1 MVDPV
6 PAIGCEGVS
15 KCFGETVAV
24 DAASLVVSA
33 GEIIAV
39 LGPSGCGKTTLLR
52 LIAGLEGT
60 DSGTITVA
68 GELVSSPRF
77 HVPPEGR
84 RVGMVFQDYALF
96 PHLTVAG
103 NIGFGLGGK
112 SRVDKGLRVD
122 EILRLVGLTGLG
134 DRYPHQLSGGQQQ
147 RVAVGRTLAPQP
159 FAVLLDEPF
168 SNLDAGMRAGVRT
181 EVGEILRDR
190 GVATVIVTHDREEA
204 FSLADRVA
212 VMNLGRIEQID
223 RPGAIFRSPAT
234 PFVARITG
242 AADFLTGR
250 IAGGRAITEVG
261 RLQLTEP
268 GPGPVG
274 PQTGAG
280 EGDEV
285 MVLVRPDDFLVLPNP
300 RGGSKVLARE
310 YRGDAVILVVE
321 LGSGATV
328 RCRQGPYSDLARG
341 TLVDLVPTRS
351 VPFVAF
357 SMDSYAGYEIST
369 GGRAKS
375 SHELPE

>member
-1 MVDPV
+1 MSDTTPV
-6 PAIGCEGVS
+6 IGCEGVS

-24 DAASLVVSA
+24 SAASLVVNA

-52 LIAGLEGT
+52 LIAGFEGT

-68 GELVSSPRF
+68 GDLVAAPGI
-77 HVPPEGR
+77 HVPPERR
-84 RVGMVFQDYALF
+84 RVGRVVQDYALF
-96 PHLTVAG
+96 PHLTVAA

-112 SRVDKGLRVD
+112 SRADKSLRVN
-122 EILRLVGLTGLG
+122 ELLRLVGLTGLG

-159 FAVLLDEPF
+159 VAVLLDEPF

-181 EVGEILRDR
+181 EVEEILRDR

-250 IAGGRAITEVG
+250 IVEGRAITEVG
-261 RLQLTEP
+261 RLQLAEP
-268 GPGPVG
+268 DPGAVG
-274 PQTGAG
+274 PRTGAD
-280 EGDEV
+280 EGDKV

-321 LGSGATV
+321 LDSGTTV
-328 RCRQGPYSDLARG
+328 RCRQGPYSDLAEG

-357 SMDSYAGYEIST
+357 SMDSYANCENST
-369 GGRAKS
+369 DRNRQK
-375 SHELPE
+375 

>member
-1 MVDPV
+1 MRDTAPV
-6 PAIGCEGVS
+6 IGCEGVS
-15 KCFGETVAV
+15 RRFGETVAV
-24 DAASLVVSA
+24 SSASLAVSA

-68 GELVSSPRF
+68 GELVSAPGV
-77 HVPPEGR
+77 HVPPERR

-96 PHLTVAG
+96 PHLTVAA

-112 SRVDKGLRVD
+112 SKADKGMRVE

-181 EVGEILRDR
+181 EVGEILRGR

-242 AADFLTGR
+242 TADFLAGR
-250 IAGGRAITEVG
+250 IVEGRANTEVG

-268 GPGPVG
+268 GPGG
-274 PQTGAG
+274 IGARTGTG

-300 RGGSKVLARE
+300 RGGSRVLARE

-328 RCRQGPYSDLARG
+328 RCRQGPYSDLAGG

-357 SMDSYAGYEIST
+357 SMDCYANYENST
-369 GGRAKS
+369 DSNHRR
-375 SHELPE
+375 

>member
-1 MVDPV
+1 MVDAV
-6 PAIGCEGVS
+6 PAIGCQGVS

-24 DAASLVVSA
+24 DAASLVVNA
-33 GEIIAV
+33 GEIVAV

-68 GELVSSPRF
+68 GELVSSPGF
-77 HVPPEGR
+77 HIPPERR

-103 NIGFGLGGK
+103 NIGFGLDGR
-112 SRVDKGLRVD
+112 SRADKGLRVD

-159 FAVLLDEPF
+159 FVVLLDEPF

-242 AADFLTGR
+242 AADFLNGR

-268 GPGPVG
+268 GPGRS
-274 PQTGAG
+274 GAG

-357 SMDSYAGYEIST
+357 SMDSYAGHEIT
-369 GGRAKS
+369 TDGKARI
-375 SHELPE
+375 SHELLE